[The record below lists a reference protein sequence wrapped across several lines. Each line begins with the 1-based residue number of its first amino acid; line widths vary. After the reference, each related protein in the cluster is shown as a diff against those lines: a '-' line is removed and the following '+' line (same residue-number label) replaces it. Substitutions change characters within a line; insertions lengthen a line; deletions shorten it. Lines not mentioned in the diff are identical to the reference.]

1 MANMT
6 LKETRF
12 SQDEME
18 MQYNLRLLRPDYNSA
33 VVPDWEKRS
42 ERTRATRR
50 CTLDLAYGDGPDDR
64 MDVFPSDDPRG
75 PILVY
80 FHGGYWQRGDRK
92 FYSFLGDA
100 FVDCG
105 ITVVLAGYTLCP
117 ATSITGIVGQA
128 RAAVAK
134 TILDTDRVPGNR
146 DRLVVG
152 GHSAGGQ
159 ITGMIMATDFSTVD
173 PALPVAPVG
182 RGMPMSA
189 LFDLGP
195 LRDTTINDSLSID
208 DAEVASMSP
217 MQQPPVGNAPQLVIV
232 GGGETEE
239 FHRQS
244 DNYAALYQ
252 SPDRPVDRYNSGDDD
267 HFDLLNSLA
276 DPASPLFAR
285 CRDFILG

>member
-1 MANMT
+1 MNM
-6 LKETRF
+6 KETRF
-12 SQDEME
+12 SRDEME

-33 VVPDWEKRS
+33 VVPGWEKRS
-42 ERTRATRR
+42 EQTRATRK
-50 CTLDLAYGDGPDDR
+50 CTLDVPYGDGPDDR
-64 MDVFPSDDPRG
+64 MDVFPSDDPQG
-75 PILVY
+75 PILIY

-92 FYSFLGDA
+92 IYSFLSDA
-100 FVDCG
+100 FVDSG
-105 ITVVLAGYTLCP
+105 ITMVLPGYTLCP
-117 ATSITGIVGQA
+117 DTNITGIVRQA
-128 RAAVAK
+128 RAAVVK
-134 TILDTDRVPGNR
+134 TILDTEFVPGNR
-146 DRLVVG
+146 NRLVVG

-173 PALPVAPVG
+173 PALPVAPVW

-189 LFDLGP
+189 LFDLNP
-195 LRDTTINDSLSID
+195 LRATSINEALRID
-208 DAEVASMSP
+208 DAEAVSMSP
-217 MQQPPVGNAPQLVIV
+217 MLHPPVSDAPQLVLV

-244 DNYAALYQ
+244 DNYKSLHQ
-252 SPDRPVDRYNSGDDD
+252 SPDRPIDRFNSSDDD